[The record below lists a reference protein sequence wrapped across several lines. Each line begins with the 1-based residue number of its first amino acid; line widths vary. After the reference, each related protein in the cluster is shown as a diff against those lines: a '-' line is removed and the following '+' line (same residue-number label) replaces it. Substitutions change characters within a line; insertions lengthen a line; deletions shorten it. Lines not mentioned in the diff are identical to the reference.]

1 MFLDSA
7 LHSINVLPPS
17 IFFLILLMLLF
28 QPYIEASPPFAFE
41 DYALIFPS
49 VKHYLMW
56 WAIGEKWPIISWT
69 ETRGPQCS
77 WGLREFWVRSQNA
90 LLPPPRLR
98 QHGFLRFPRPVWL
111 NDFRNSDRKDQALP
125 SLAAFFWQFWWK
137 QREAWRNVWVHIY
150 PNLLIVALLGKEG
163 LDLLWFPLSAWGSV
177 GTYRHP
183 GGETSPLRGF
193 LLLLLRSCALDQTQF
208 STPLQTLSWEH
219 WIHIVPGRLGGGYPQ
234 RIKRVFFFAFEAA
247 HGGKRMVFAKDPV
260 FVLLVTKQ
268 HCTPAPLHLGQ
279 SQWKVDRSAVFSFVG
294 YFSLSFTSVAVLK
307 VTCLDGS
314 TPRWVESWPQFTM
327 KKAILEH
334 LVRRWGG

>member
-219 WIHIVPGRLGGGYPQ
+219 WIHIVPGRWGGGGV
-234 RIKRVFFFAFEAA
+234 I
-247 HGGKRMVFAKDPV
+247 
-260 FVLLVTKQ
+260 
-268 HCTPAPLHLGQ
+268 
-279 SQWKVDRSAVFSFVG
+279 
-294 YFSLSFTSVAVLK
+294 LK
-307 VTCLDGS
+307 G
-314 TPRWVESWPQFTM
+314 
-327 KKAILEH
+327 
-334 LVRRWGG
+334 